1 MSTPDIIKKLQ
12 KELDRGIASEARA
25 VYLLTETR
33 KLIERDKP
41 KGAYPNLKFHCDWV
55 LHAKL
60 TGRGAQDILSQFDAA
75 HPLLRDQKLKLRDL
89 PPMLRS
95 EMNRI
100 SKMESFRDELN
111 QLLADYG
118 LPPLKRGWTHF
129 LHLYAKI
136 VEDIPLEVTGN
147 NAQHIS
153 KVVVHFEKAKKK
165 LHGETLFKVTW
176 AIHDKNGQHGVIEI
190 FNSYA

>member
-1 MSTPDIIKKLQ
+1 MSTPDITKKLK
-12 KELDRGIASEARA
+12 KELERGIASEARA
-25 VYLLTETR
+25 VYLLTEVR
-33 KLIERDKP
+33 KLIERDKA

-60 TGRGAQDILSQFDAA
+60 TGPGAQGILRQFDAA
-75 HPLLRDQKLKLRDL
+75 HPLLRDQKLELHDL
-89 PPMLRS
+89 PPMVRS
-95 EMNRI
+95 EINRI
-100 SKMESFRDELN
+100 SKMKSFREELD

-118 LPPLKRGWTHF
+118 LPPLKRSWTHF

-136 VEDIPLEVTGN
+136 VEDIPLEVTSN

-165 LHGETLFKVTW
+165 LNGQTIYKVQW
-176 AIHDKNGQHGVIEI
+176 SIHDKNGQHGSIEI
-190 FNSYA
+190 YNSFS

>member
-1 MSTPDIIKKLQ
+1 MSTPDIIKKLK

-25 VYLLTETR
+25 VYLLTEVR
-33 KLIERDKP
+33 KLIEHDKA

-60 TGRGAQDILSQFDAA
+60 TGPGAQDILRQFDAA
-75 HPLLRDQKLKLRDL
+75 HPLLRDQKVELRDL

-95 EMNRI
+95 EINRI
-100 SKMESFRDELN
+100 SKMKSFREELDR
-111 QLLADYG
+111 LFADYG

-165 LHGETLFKVTW
+165 LNGETMYKVQW
-176 AIHDKNGQHGVIEI
+176 SIYDKNGQHGSIEI
-190 FNSYA
+190 YNSFS